1 MRRGRRKPPP
11 RPQGPRVNNRIR
23 IPELQVIDE
32 SGTQLGVMKTPDA
45 LRMAREKDLDL
56 VEVSPNV
63 RPPIAK
69 IMDYGKFQ
77 YLKAKE
83 SKEHKKAKPQETK
96 SVRVGFK
103 TGIHDLDFKAKRA
116 DKFLQ
121 EGNIVKVELTLRG
134 RERAPAF
141 ADMGRQKLLEF
152 VKRLETPTVPQ
163 GDPRRGPYGWIQL
176 IQRDKRVAQRQ
187 SSENHGKSE
196 EQESTPEA
204 SEDHGNGESA
214 EAQA

>member
-1 MRRGRRKPPP
+1 MRRGRKKPPA
-11 RPQGPRVNNRIR
+11 QTKGPRVNHRIR

-32 SGTQLGVMKTPDA
+32 SGAQLGVMKTADA
-45 LRMAREKDLDL
+45 LRLAREKDLDL

-69 IMDYGKFQ
+69 IMDYGKYT

-83 SKEHKKAKPQETK
+83 AKVNKRAKPQETK

-121 EGNIVKVELTLRG
+121 QGHIVKVELTLRG

-141 ADMGRQKLLEF
+141 ADLGKQKLLEF
-152 VKRLETPTVPQ
+152 VERLETPTVAQ
-163 GDPRRGPYGWIQL
+163 GEPRRGPYGWIQL
-176 IQRDKRVAQRQ
+176 IQRDKRAPQPTN
-187 SSENHGKSE
+187 EPTDHGKTE

-204 SEDHGNGESA
+204 DQDHRNGEGA
-214 EAQA
+214 EA